1 MTYLKDKPK
10 ITIGMPVYNGA
21 DTIKRALDSLLAQT
35 FTNFELIISDNGSTD
50 STSKIC
56 LEYEQKDKRI
66 KYIGKKDTIDIVWN
80 FIFLVEQAKTEYFM
94 WASDDD
100 YWDPKFI
107 EKNLEVLELH
117 PEIVASISDI
127 KLVGKNIKRYY
138 SNPNDYNSNNSKW
151 EFVRPNIGT
160 DEKKIQNI
168 LEFNWSLNIFSIFRT
183 KELKKCIIRKK
194 FVSWDFAVMLKIIK
208 FGDLYVLDDVLMFRD
223 TGGITSTKSEIEL
236 MKRWDLG
243 WFGTYFP
250 YVPYTICCMKNMG
263 LKIFLKNF
271 SHFWYLNTHTGK
283 KILREIITGI
293 RKK

>member
-1 MTYLKDKPK
+1 MD
-10 ITIGMPVYNGA
+10 IFVTIGMPVYNGA

-35 FTNFELIISDNGSTD
+35 YTNFELIISDNGSTD

-66 KYIGKKDTIDIVWN
+66 KYIRKKNTIALVWN

-127 KLVGKNIKRYY
+127 KLVGKNIKKYY
-138 SNPNDYNSNNSKW
+138 SNPNDHNSNNSKL

-160 DEKKIQNI
+160 YEKKIQNI
-168 LEFNWSLNIFSIFRT
+168 LEFTWSLNIFSIFRT
-183 KELKKCIIRKK
+183 EQLKKCIVRKT
-194 FVSWDFAVMLKIIK
+194 FASWDFAVMLKIIK

-236 MKRWDLG
+236 MKRQNFG
-243 WFGTYFP
+243 WFRTYFP
-250 YVPYTICCMKNMG
+250 YVPYTIWCMKNLG
-263 LKIFLKNF
+263 LKIFLKNI
-271 SHFWYLNTHTGK
+271 SYFWYLNTHTGK
-283 KILREIITGI
+283 KILREIITGV